1 MKGRN
6 KKKTSLMESA
16 RKMLEKKREKRKAI
30 LPLPNALLK
39 TPVEIMP
46 SPQALFETPCNS
58 SISDQEHHA
67 VLHTIPPQSS
77 THQVLLS
84 ASSSTSSPAPQNQET
99 LTVGEKLVD
108 GRKRPR
114 EEDIMQQMLDMM
126 KESNRREERMRKE
139 LDEQR
144 SLIVEMS
151 KSRSNYG
158 DEESV
163 SSGDLTNILVRER
176 AVLECSRGQYKA
188 GALKS
193 VELPSSW
200 PLYSWPKSWHVTK
213 RQQMARA
220 LISMKD
226 LQEQHVDVIKKKHVD
241 ELSHD
246 EVMRKA
252 LDSALGELRKELKDS
267 EIMGVM
273 DLDWPTE
280 QIVMKGRTTNGP
292 FETTIRK
299 LRRMRTYWTIAAEK
313 EPALGRIPADGV
325 EITSIFSVGT
335 NGERIEFDRSVS
347 QDAQEN
353 KGEEEVNEEKEEEED
368 ILDEQDYYFRD
379 QLGKAV
385 PMYFWKRQG
394 MPHPCRTDQRGNGS
408 APQNSHEKE

>member
-67 VLHTIPPQSS
+67 VFHTIPPQSS

-108 GRKRPR
+108 GKKRPR

-144 SLIVEMS
+144 SLIVAMS

-188 GALKS
+188 GALES

-246 EVMRKA
+246 EVMREA

-267 EIMGVM
+267 
-273 DLDWPTE
+273 
-280 QIVMKGRTTNGP
+280 
-292 FETTIRK
+292 
-299 LRRMRTYWTIAAEK
+299 
-313 EPALGRIPADGV
+313 
-325 EITSIFSVGT
+325 
-335 NGERIEFDRSVS
+335 
-347 QDAQEN
+347 
-353 KGEEEVNEEKEEEED
+353 
-368 ILDEQDYYFRD
+368 
-379 QLGKAV
+379 
-385 PMYFWKRQG
+385 
-394 MPHPCRTDQRGNGS
+394 
-408 APQNSHEKE
+408 